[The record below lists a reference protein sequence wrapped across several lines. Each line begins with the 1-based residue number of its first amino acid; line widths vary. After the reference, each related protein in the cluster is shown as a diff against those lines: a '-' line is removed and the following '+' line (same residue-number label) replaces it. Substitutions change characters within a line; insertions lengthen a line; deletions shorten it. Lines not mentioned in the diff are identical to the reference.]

1 MEDKEILDYLSLYE
15 KGKLDEEAI
24 KNFLTDMGVNFD
36 INTAKSMN
44 SEQILKLIK
53 EQQSVKYSKEE
64 LISIF

>member
-44 SEQILKLIK
+44 SE
-53 EQQSVKYSKEE
+53 
-64 LISIF
+64 